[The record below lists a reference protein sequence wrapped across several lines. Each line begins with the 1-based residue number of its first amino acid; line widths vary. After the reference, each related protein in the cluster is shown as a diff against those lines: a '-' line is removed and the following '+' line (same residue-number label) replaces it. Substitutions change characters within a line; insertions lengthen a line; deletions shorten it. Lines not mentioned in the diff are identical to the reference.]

1 MPRIFSSCQRWME
14 EARQTWSSVRTNTS
28 TQSLDLLPPVFQ
40 SVIPLPYRLS
50 HPSAAYA
57 APSPNWAQQIW
68 FMELTLASLTA
79 GQNSQEQINISQ
91 QVTHA
96 FRDRIRPVEISKSF
110 ITDLVKTR
118 LNPYLQY
125 EWWVKAAKRP
135 EPIIQVFI
143 SNYLQP
149 SPEEI
154 WPLGVWLQHLHL
166 PRHTYGLLL
175 GSTPCCDTV
184 FAQRLQTHN
193 IYCNI
198 LFHCLIKTIK
208 SRNQIYQLC
217 KAGDW

>member
-1 MPRIFSSCQRWME
+1 ME
-14 EARQTWSSVRTNTS
+14 EARQTRSSVRTNTS
-28 TQSLDLLPPVFQ
+28 TQSLDLQPPVFQ
-40 SVIPLPYRLS
+40 IMIPLPYRLS
-50 HPSAAYA
+50 HPSAGYA

-68 FMELTLASLTA
+68 FMELTSASLTA

-91 QVTHA
+91 RVTHA

-118 LNPYLQY
+118 SSPYLQY

-135 EPIIQVFI
+135 EPIIKVFI

-166 PRHTYGLLL
+166 TKAYLRSAARVDPMPWYSICPEIADSQYLLQQL
-175 GSTPCCDTV
+175 AP
-184 FAQRLQTHN
+184 
-193 IYCNI
+193 
-198 LFHCLIKTIK
+198 LF
-208 SRNQIYQLC
+208 N
-217 KAGDW
+217 